1 MNIYSKCNWDKPIKY
16 GVVNME
22 KALTLK
28 YTCKDCGFT
37 WITLNGEHSICPK
50 CHSENIE
57 LLEEVKDLD
66 IDAIL
71 AHNKRRGGCCGS
83 ARGKETFKSKNNKR
97 RAKNLR
103 GEY

>member
-1 MNIYSKCNWDKPIKY
+1 
-16 GVVNME
+16 ME

-57 LLEEVKDLD
+57 FLEEVKDLD
-66 IDAIL
+66 I
-71 AHNKRRGGCCGS
+71 KRRMLRFC
-83 ARGKETFKSKNNKR
+83 KR
-97 RAKNLR
+97 KRSFNLR
-103 GEY
+103 